1 MTRAPR
7 FPFVAAALLV
17 VATSAIAWFPRIVG
31 VSAPHAL
38 AWFFAFGVV
47 AAAAFARIAR
57 FAWRDD
63 AEPAA
68 TATPNAADPR
78 MATHHGGLALI
89 TFALLLR
96 APALVAEP
104 WLSDDLWRYLW
115 EGKVARAGFSPYESA
130 PDAPELAPLRD
141 DVHARVAH
149 PEVSTVY
156 PPLAQLLFRG
166 LPESERLWK
175 VVVLAADVALL
186 LLLRRALVK
195 RGLPARRLL
204 LYAAHPLVALEG
216 ANSGHVDV
224 IAWLPMVAGLVAL
237 EGRDVASRAR
247 RFAAGVAT
255 GLAALIKP
263 QALAPAVAFVRRRD
277 GVALLGLVATI
288 ALGFAPYIKEGAS
301 LFTGTARYAHDW
313 EFNGLAYP
321 PAVRLA
327 EIVKEELGKLPNQPL
342 ELWRVRELAYP
353 IVPNQLGRKL
363 ATLLF
368 LGLAFVLARRL
379 AARPVALAFALLV
392 AFLATSPVVYP
403 WYVAWLVPFV
413 PLLPARATRA
423 ALLLTFTSLA
433 AYAVRIETLAHG
445 GWFEPPWLC
454 AVTWLP
460 PCLLGAYDLWSVPA
474 SSSTGSTAASRSY
487 SAGTL

>member
-1 MTRAPR
+1 VTRAPR
-7 FPFVAAALLV
+7 FPCVAAALLIA
-17 VATSAIAWFPRIVG
+17 ATSAIAWFPRLVG
-31 VSAPHAL
+31 VAAPHAL
-38 AWFFAFGVV
+38 AWFFAFGGV
-47 AAAAFARIAR
+47 AALAFARIAR

-63 AEPAA
+63 ADPAA
-68 TATPNAADPR
+68 AAPATPNAANHRGPSP
-78 MATHHGGLALI
+78 I
-89 TFALLLR
+89 TLVAFALLLR
-96 APALVAEP
+96 APALCAEP

-115 EGKVARAGFSPYESA
+115 EGKVARAGFSPYEFA

-141 DVHARVAH
+141 EVHARVAH
-149 PEVSTVY
+149 REVSTVY

-166 LPESERLWK
+166 LPESERRWK

-186 LLLRRALVK
+186 LLLRRALAS

-216 ANSGHVDV
+216 ANSGHVDL

-247 RFAAGVAT
+247 RLVAGVAT

-277 GVALLGLVATI
+277 GVALLGVVATI
-288 ALGFAPYIKEGAS
+288 ALGFAPFAKEGAN

-321 PAVRLA
+321 PAVRVA

-368 LGLAFVLARRL
+368 LGVAFLLARRL
-379 AARPVALAFALLV
+379 AAQPVALAFAILV
-392 AFLATSPVVYP
+392 AFLATAPVVYP
-403 WYVAWLVPFV
+403 WYVAWLVPFT

-445 GWFEPPWLC
+445 GWFEPQWLG

-474 SSSTGSTAASRSY
+474 PSSAGSSAASRSY